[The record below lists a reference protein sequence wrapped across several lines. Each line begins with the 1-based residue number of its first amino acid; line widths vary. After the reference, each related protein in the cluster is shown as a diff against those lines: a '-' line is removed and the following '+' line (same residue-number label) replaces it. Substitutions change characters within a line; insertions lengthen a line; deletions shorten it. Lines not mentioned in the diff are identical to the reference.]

1 MDIIQFDIN
10 ACVLCALILMTAIAH
25 KNVRLSQNRI
35 FLRLLAILLFSALG
49 SLMGGI
55 GHNHVIMG
63 VDDFFSR
70 ESVMF
75 VSTFIYMIF
84 HVAIPVC
91 FYLYVRTVLGID
103 LTRVSD
109 VLITFAPL
117 ALAYTVLALTPINQ
131 GIFYFEKGMY
141 HRGEYM
147 WVFYLVAVWYTV
159 VSVNNIILYRN
170 NIRMSVLLSFF
181 SFVILALA
189 GVIMQFLNPHIKVES
204 FFNAVVLLMLY
215 ITIERPGDYI
225 DSATGLQ
232 NDHAFYVN
240 ASIRIKRGRE
250 ARVVAL
256 SIDNV
261 EFLDNSI
268 GYEATTELIEQAAH
282 FLDSM
287 TKSAVTYRMS
297 RDMFVIMIKEGSKIT
312 HIELMEAIR
321 SRFTAPFNTSRYSV
335 VLFDCMMYVSWPD
348 DVKNTE
354 ELSRMLTIFAG
365 KAGHRMKHEVLASS
379 IDLEQDVRRKV
390 VDSLLRTAISDE
402 RIAFKYQPVK
412 TVATGLFDSVELK
425 PMLESDELGL
435 IAPSEYFDMAEEN
448 GTAVPIARHII
459 EVCFEYMKDCGMVG
473 REINE
478 FALPLPNAFLL
489 MRSAAEWIIEKAIK
503 YGVDP
508 SFVTFELSE
517 RTLVDYTYSL
527 EENMHALNTAG
538 FSFMLMDYG
547 NGYTDAEM
555 MLEMHLKE
563 VCLNRDL
570 LSSAPMSD
578 KADTLVKCAVEMMK
592 NLSIGIKASGI
603 DSAELEEYAVKI
615 GVDKVQGFQLARF
628 QSGAELIGFIKGRR
642 EKHAGLLL

>member
-1 MDIIQFDIN
+1 MI
-10 ACVLCALILMTAIAH
+10 
-25 KNVRLSQNRI
+25 S
-35 FLRLLAILLFSALG
+35 SLG
-49 SLMGGI
+49 SLFGGI

-63 VDDFFSR
+63 IDDFLAR
-70 ESVMF
+70 GSVMYVF
-75 VSTFIYMIF
+75 TFIYMVF
-84 HVAIPVC
+84 HVSIPLC

-109 VLITFAPL
+109 VLVTFTPM
-117 ALAYTVLALTPINQ
+117 ALAYTALALTPIND
-131 GIFYFEKGMY
+131 GIFYFDDGIY

-147 WVFYLVAVWYTV
+147 WVFYLVAIWYTV
-159 VSVNNIILYRN
+159 VAINNIVLYRS
-170 NIRMSVLLSFF
+170 NIRLSVLLSFF
-181 SFVILALA
+181 SFVILAIL
-189 GVIMQFLNPHIKVES
+189 GVIMQFMNSHVKVEN

-250 ARVVAL
+250 ARIVAL
-256 SIDNV
+256 SIDNA
-261 EFLDNSI
+261 EFLNNSI
-268 GYEATTELIEQAAH
+268 GYEATTELIEQVAY
-282 FLDSM
+282 FLDSL
-287 TKSAVTYRMS
+287 TKSAVTYRMN
-297 RDMFVIMIKEGSKIT
+297 RDTFVVMIKEGAKIT
-312 HIELMEAIR
+312 HIEIMEAIR
-321 SRFTAPFNTSRYSV
+321 NRFTAPFTTNRYSV
-335 VLFDCMMYVSWPD
+335 VLFDCMMYVNWPD

-354 ELSRMLTIFAG
+354 ELSRMLTIFES

-379 IDLEQDVRRKV
+379 IDLEQDVRKKV

-425 PMLESDELGL
+425 PMLESAELGMV
-435 IAPSEYFDMAEEN
+435 APGEYFELAEEN
-448 GTAVPIARHII
+448 GTAVPIAKHII
-459 EVCFEYMKDCGMVG
+459 EVCFEYMKDCGMAG

-478 FALPLPNAFLL
+478 FAMPLPNAFLL
-489 MRSAAEWIIEKAIK
+489 MRSAAEWVIEKAIE
-503 YGVDP
+503 YSVDP
-508 SFVTFELSE
+508 AYVTFELSE
-517 RTLVDYTYSL
+517 RTLVDYTYAL

-578 KADTLVKCAVEMMK
+578 KADTLVKCAVDMMK
-592 NLSIGIKASGI
+592 NLSIGIKASGV
-603 DSAELEEYAVKI
+603 DSAELEEYAVKV

-628 QSGAELIGFIKGRR
+628 QSGADLIGFIKGRR
-642 EKHAGLLL
+642 ENGAGLLL

>member
-35 FLRLLAILLFSALG
+35 FLQLLAILLFSALG

-103 LTRVSD
+103 LTRISD

-170 NIRMSVLLSFF
+170 NIRMSVLLSFT
-181 SFVILALA
+181 
-189 GVIMQFLNPHIKVES
+189 G
-204 FFNAVVLLMLY
+204 VVLLMLY
-215 ITIERPGDYI
+215 ITIERPGDYL

-268 GYEATTELIEQAAH
+268 GYEATTELIEQVAH

-354 ELSRMLTIFAG
+354 ELSRILTIFAG

-379 IDLEQDVRRKV
+379 IDLERDVRRKV

-412 TVATGLFDSVELK
+412 TVASGLFDSVELK

-435 IAPSEYFDMAEEN
+435 IAPSEYFDMAEDN

-489 MRSAAEWIIEKAIK
+489 MRSAAEWIIKKAIK

-508 SFVTFELSE
+508 SYVTFELSE